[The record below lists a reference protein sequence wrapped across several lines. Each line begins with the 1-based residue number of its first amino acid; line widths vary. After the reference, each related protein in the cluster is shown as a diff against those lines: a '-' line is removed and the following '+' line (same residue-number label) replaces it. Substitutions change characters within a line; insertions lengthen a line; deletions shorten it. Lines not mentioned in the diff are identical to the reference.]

1 MPMSTNILEAGKMRV
16 AVLRGGPSSEYDIS
30 LMTGNNV
37 IRQMPEKYI
46 PIDVFISK
54 DGVWHVGGLER
65 SPGRALDYVDVVW
78 NGLHG
83 KYGEDGK
90 VQALLENLNKPYTGS
105 RALASAMGMHKGY
118 AKAVFSMN
126 SLQTPHH
133 IVIGPKENTKGSII
147 EIFQSFPQPSVVKP
161 MNGGS
166 SLATTLAK
174 DFSTFEKAIQ
184 NAFRYSGEVLIE
196 EYIDGKEATCG
207 VVDAGDGKTAFA
219 LLPAE
224 IIPSSSKPFFDYDAK
239 YNSKDNKLCPGSFA
253 DSVRRELQELSLKVH
268 KALGLRHYSRAD
280 FIVSKNRGIYLL
292 EVNSLPGLTENS
304 PFPIELGASGISM
317 SDFIDRTITLALSQ

>member
-1 MPMSTNILEAGKMRV
+1 MSTNILEAGKMRV
-16 AVLRGGPSSEYDIS
+16 GVLRGGPSSEYDIS
-30 LMTGNNV
+30 LLTGNNV
-37 IRQMPEKYI
+37 IRQMPEKYR
-46 PIDVFISK
+46 PIDIFISK
-54 DGVWHVGGLER
+54 DGVWHIGGIEKN
-65 SPGRALDYVDVVW
+65 PGRALEYVDVVW

-118 AKAVFSMN
+118 AKAVFNMN

-133 IVIGPKENTKGSII
+133 IVIGPKENTKNSII

-166 SLATTLAK
+166 SLATAVAK
-174 DFSTFEKAIQ
+174 DFSMFERAIQ

-196 EYIDGKEATCG
+196 EYIDGREATCG
-207 VVDAGDGKTAFA
+207 VVDADDGKTAFA

-224 IIPSSSKPFFDYDAK
+224 IVPSSSETLFDYEAK
-239 YNSKDNKLCPGSFA
+239 YNDKENKICPSTFA
-253 DSVRRELQELSLKVH
+253 DSIKQELQELSLRAH
-268 KALGLRHYSRAD
+268 KALGLRHYSRTD
-280 FIVSKNRGIYLL
+280 FIVSKNRGIYVL

-304 PFPIELGASGISM
+304 PFPIELNASGISM
-317 SDFIDRTITLALSQ
+317 KDFIDRTITLALSH